1 MKWSRT
7 TSALIAASLLVTAC
21 AADGPREQGTAI
33 VATTTIQTATTQIAT
48 TAITNES
55 STIDSTSPVAAPTIP
70 DATPPQATN
79 PTTATTSPPLAEP
92 RVGDP
97 QVASVE
103 VGRFDQPVDLKFRR
117 GDPAMYIVEQPG
129 RVVRYLDDLATT
141 VADIGDRTTA
151 DSERGLLGLAFS
163 PDGRRAYLD
172 YTTLNG
178 DTVVAEYPV
187 LADGM
192 FGIDAERVVLTV
204 DQPFGNHN
212 GGDLQFGADGMLY
225 IALGDGGSGGDP
237 RRNASDPSTLLGS
250 ILRIDPTP
258 TGEAAYSIPPD
269 NPFANGTF
277 NGVQGAPEVWSYG
290 LRNPWRIAFDPLNG
304 DLWIADVGQNA
315 VEEVDVVSPT
325 DGEPAGRG
333 ANFGWSAWEGTQR
346 YNEDVDAADAV
357 PPVLTYLHGND
368 GCSVSGGAPYRGSA
382 IPDLEPAYVYS
393 DFCSGIVWAL
403 DLAGGRNLTL
413 LDGFERVSAI
423 RVGPDGELYVL
434 ELGGTISRL
443 VAT

>member
-1 MKWSRT
+1 VRRSLFQTMFALVA
-7 TSALIAASLLVTAC
+7 TSVLFAAC
-21 AADGPREQGTAI
+21 AADGPQERGTAVVI
-33 VATTTIQTATTQIAT
+33 TTTTQNAAPDVTNVPATGLA
-48 TAITNES
+48 
-55 STIDSTSPVAAPTIP
+55 TSPVDRPATT
-70 DATPPQATN
+70 DATPTPAS
-79 PTTATTSPPLAEP
+79 TTPAASGPPVTEP
-92 RVGDP
+92 RVGNP
-97 QVASVE
+97 QVTSVE
-103 VGRFDQPVDLKFRR
+103 VGRFDQPVDLKVRPD
-117 GDPAMYIVEQPG
+117 DPALYIVEQPG
-129 RVVRYLDDLATT
+129 RVVRYLDDRAVT
-141 VADIGDRTTA
+141 VADVTDRTSA
-151 DSERGLLGLAFS
+151 GSERGLLGLAFS

-172 YTTLNG
+172 YTSSSG

-187 LADGM
+187 LDDGE
-192 FGIDAERVVLTV
+192 FEVDDERVVLTV

-225 IALGDGGSGGDP
+225 IALGDGGSSGDP

-250 ILRIDPTP
+250 ILRIDPSP

-325 DGEPAGRG
+325 DGERAGRG

-357 PPVLTYLHGND
+357 PPVLTYLHGDD
-368 GCSVSGGAPYRGSA
+368 GCSVSGGALYRGSA

-393 DFCSGIVWAL
+393 DYCSGIVWAL

-413 LDGFERVSAI
+413 LDGFERVSGI

-434 ELGGTISRL
+434 ELGGRLSRL
-443 VAT
+443 IAG